1 MLLLFYSFSSS
12 SLVTTARLA
21 ALLRAEPI
29 AIAIAAAVAEG
40 SADTLLVVVPAS
52 QSLCLVLAVAVVSLV
67 AAHIAVDVVCERSKQ
82 VNRLYNCAINW

>member
-12 SLVTTARLA
+12 LVTAARLA

-40 SADTLLVVVPAS
+40 SADTLLVVVPAGEG
-52 QSLCLVLAVAVVSLV
+52 LCLVLAVAVVSLV
-67 AAHIAVDVVCERSKQ
+67 AAHIAVDVVCEWSKQ